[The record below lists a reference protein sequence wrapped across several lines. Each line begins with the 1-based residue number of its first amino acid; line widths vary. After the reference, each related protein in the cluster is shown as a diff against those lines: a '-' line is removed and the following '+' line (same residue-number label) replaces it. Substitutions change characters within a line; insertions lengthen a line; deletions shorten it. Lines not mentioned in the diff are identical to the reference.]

1 MNMRIM
7 ANKGVHMS
15 MLSRQGIWTLVLL
28 VGCASTSHSG
38 RQKDTGDPS
47 SDPMSGGKKEIT
59 ITAKGGALKLDPK
72 EYVTREL
79 DRNNDK
85 KADIVNV
92 YKKVKNAEGKDDE
105 QLFIKIID
113 LNLDGK
119 HDVHRFYDESGAVLK
134 EELDLDFDGKIE
146 TTDHYLGGI
155 VVKKEIDSQ
164 FDEKTD
170 LWKYYDDKGVLIK
183 LEEDQDGDGRVDY
196 WESYTGGVLERV
208 EKDTDRDGRPDVFKR
223 AGDLKFTPIIRNE
236 GAFDGGAKATPRP
249 ADAPDPAPQEAPDTP
264 KDAPKEEP
272 KEEKTDTPPPPP
284 SK

>member
-1 MNMRIM
+1 MQVT

-15 MLSRQGIWTLVLL
+15 ILLRQGVWFLVFLI
-28 VGCASTSHSG
+28 GCASTTHSG
-38 RQKDTGDPS
+38 RQSDTGAPS
-47 SDPMSGGKKEIT
+47 SDPMSGRKEIT
-59 ITAKGGALKLDPK
+59 ITAKGGELKLDPK

-79 DRNNDK
+79 DRNNDQ
-85 KADIVNV
+85 KADIVNI
-92 YKKVKNAEGKDDE
+92 YKKVKNAEGQEDE

-119 HDVHRFYDESGAVLK
+119 HDVYRFYDDSGAVLK

-146 TTDHYLGGI
+146 TTDHYLGGL

-183 LEEDQDGDGRVDY
+183 LEEDQDGDGRIDY

-236 GAFDGGAKATPRP
+236 GSFDGGAKAAPQP
-249 ADAPDPAPQEAPDTP
+249 ATPAPQEETAPQKEEQPDTP
-264 KDAPKEEP
+264 TTPS
-272 KEEKTDTPPPPP
+272 EK
-284 SK
+284 

>member
-1 MNMRIM
+1 MQVT

-15 MLSRQGIWTLVLL
+15 ILLRPGIWGLVFLI
-28 VGCASTSHSG
+28 GCASTAHSG
-38 RQKDTGDPS
+38 RQKETGDPS
-47 SDPMSGGKKEIT
+47 SDPMSGTEKEIT

-92 YKKVKNAEGKDDE
+92 YKKVKNAEGQDDE

-119 HDVHRFYDESGAVLK
+119 NDVYRFYDESGSVLK

-170 LWKYYDDKGVLIK
+170 LWKYYDDKGILIK

-236 GAFDGGAKATPRP
+236 GSFDGGAKATPP
-249 ADAPDPAPQEAPDTP
+249 PTEASAPAPQETPTPP
-264 KDAPKEEP
+264 KDAP
-272 KEEKTDTPPPPP
+272 KEEKTDTPPPPD
-284 SK
+284 K